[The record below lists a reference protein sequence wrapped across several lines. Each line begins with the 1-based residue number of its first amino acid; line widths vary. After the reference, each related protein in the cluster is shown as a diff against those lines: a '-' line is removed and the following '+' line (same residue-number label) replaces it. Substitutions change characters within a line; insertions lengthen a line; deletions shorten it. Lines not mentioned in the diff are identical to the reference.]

1 MIETRPN
8 FAQSMTFDRLMRLG
22 QVAHSE
28 GDDKTAHEFWQQAAM
43 LQPDNEQVWT
53 ALMWVIDNDE
63 DRKVCLKNILTINPS
78 NIQAQRMLDDLIGE
92 TQPQT
97 DPIIADVTPS
107 NPKIYVTRVLVL
119 GTIFGV
125 GIATII
131 ILLQL
136 LIAQG

>member
-1 MIETRPN
+1 
-8 FAQSMTFDRLMRLG
+8 
-22 QVAHSE
+22 SE

-107 NPKIYVTRVLVL
+107 NPNKIYVTRVLVL

-136 LIAQG
+136 LITQG